1 MHRLISCLLALGTVL
16 AATGPAQAL
25 NPASVDI
32 LGFRL
37 GMSLRDARAGLAA
50 QGLAGRAHE
59 RGAPCPGAAEKRC
72 ISAIRIRTAD
82 GVLTLQFG
90 PGAAA
95 FIHTIVYALDG
106 RGAGE
111 SAMIRSAV
119 TDRFGRPNSLH
130 PMAWCR
136 LPTDAPSCP
145 PDRPRLTFA
154 LEPDGTN
161 VLTLSLRQ
169 VSDPPDPSVGSAPD
183 APNDSRR

>member
-1 MHRLISCLLALGTVL
+1 MHRLISWLLALGTAL
-16 AATGPAQAL
+16 AATGSAQAL

-37 GMSLRDARAGLAA
+37 GMSLRDVRAGLAA

-59 RGAPCPGAAEKRC
+59 VSAPCAGAAEKRC
-72 ISAIRIRTAD
+72 VSAIRIRTAD
-82 GVLTLQFG
+82 GVLTLRFG
-90 PGAAA
+90 PGAEGLVD
-95 FIHTIVYALDG
+95 TIVYALDG

-136 LPTDAPSCP
+136 PPIDASSCP
-145 PDRPRLTFA
+145 RDRPRLTF
-154 LEPDGTN
+154 ESGPSGTS
-161 VLTLSLRQ
+161 VLTLSLPQ
-169 VSDPPDPSVGSAPD
+169 VSEPPDPSVAAASD
-183 APNDSRR
+183 ALNDSRK